1 MIYVDTS
8 ALLKLVHPEPE
19 SMPLRTWLARHPGDL
34 VSSALIR
41 TEARRALLR
50 NDPAALPHL
59 PAVLA
64 VIAEVPVTD
73 AILDRAAHLTDPA
86 LRTLD
91 AIHLASA
98 EAIPDITA
106 MLAYDKRLTEAARA
120 MGLAVASPS

>member
-1 MIYVDTS
+1 
-8 ALLKLVHPEPE
+8 
-19 SMPLRTWLARHPGDL
+19 
-34 VSSALIR
+34 
-41 TEARRALLR
+41 
-50 NDPAALPHL
+50 L

-64 VIAEVPVTD
+64 VIAHVPVTD

-120 MGLAVASPS
+120 IGLAVASPS